1 MTFSWLFLF
10 KKEIDFIKAEFGAAP
25 PTAPDT
31 DGLFYEP
38 ILDYDEAVAE
48 E

>member
-1 MTFSWLFLF
+1 M
-10 KKEIDFIKAEFGAAP
+10 DFIKAEFGAAP
-25 PTAPDT
+25 PTAPET
-31 DGLFYEP
+31 EGLLWDP